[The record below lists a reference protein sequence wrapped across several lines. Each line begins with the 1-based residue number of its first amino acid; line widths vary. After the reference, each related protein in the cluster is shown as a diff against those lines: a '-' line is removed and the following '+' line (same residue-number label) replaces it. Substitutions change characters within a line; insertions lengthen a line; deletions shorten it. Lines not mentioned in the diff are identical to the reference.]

1 MKPSKDELARMMNQA
16 VTTGVNRVLSRY
28 SLQKKKPAQ
37 ILPPANEAKP
47 ANKKG
52 REYSRPAYQVVQ
64 NGVVRVHWTSG
75 YVTYIGSPIPG
86 VPTTII
92 RDGDGMSKQE

>member
-1 MKPSKDELARMMNQA
+1 MKLSKDKLAQIMNQA
-16 VTTGVNRVLSRY
+16 VATGVRRALSKLP
-28 SLQKKKPAQ
+28 LQKNEQVQPAK
-37 ILPPANEAKP
+37 ETKP